1 MAKKDYYETLGVN
14 KSASEA
20 EIKSAFR
27 KLAKKYHPDV
37 SKESNAEQKF
47 KEVQE
52 AYDVLSDSNKRK
64 QYDQFGHAAFDN
76 QGGGFGGFSQDFGS
90 FSQGFGDFE
99 YSDIFSNIFESFGF
113 GGATKR
119 HNRSQKGED
128 IEVIVEL
135 SFEEAVFGTEA
146 KIKVDTIDN
155 CSECHGKGGTG
166 SKTCEYCHGAGVINK
181 EQRSILGTYVT
192 RTTCPKCNG
201 SGETY
206 SRICSSCNGKGKIKT
221 KRDIVVNIPKGADNG
236 SHLRVSG
243 KGMAGENGGPNG
255 DIYIELRVKPHPIFS
270 RKDEDIYLTL
280 PITITDAVLGAKK
293 EIPTLY
299 GNVIINIPPGSQSGD
314 KHRIK
319 GKGVSNPKSSYIGD
333 MYVILKVVIPNRL
346 DRKQKTLFDEL
357 SSTNLKTN
365 DFDKIDRYVKRS

>member
-1 MAKKDYYETLGVN
+1 MAKKDYYETLNVSKN
-14 KSASEA
+14 ASEA

-27 KLAKKYHPDV
+27 RLAKKYHPDV
-37 SKESNAEQKF
+37 SKEENAEQKF

-52 AYDVLSDSNKRK
+52 AYDVLSDTNKRQ

-76 QGGGFGGFSQDFGS
+76 QGGGFSQGFSG

-113 GGATKR
+113 GGGSKR
-119 HNRSQKGED
+119 GHYAQKGED
-128 IEVIVEL
+128 IEVILEL
-135 SFEEAVFGTEA
+135 SFEEAAFGTEA

-155 CSECHGKGGTG
+155 CHECHGKGGSG
-166 SKTCEYCHGAGVINK
+166 VKTCEYCHGSGVVNR

-201 SGETY
+201 TGETY
-206 SRICSSCNGKGKIKT
+206 SRVCNSCNGKGKIKT
-221 KRDIVVNIPKGADNG
+221 KKDIVINIPKGADNG
-236 SHLRVSG
+236 SHLRVAG

-255 DIYIELRVKPHPIFS
+255 DIYIELRVKPHQIFS
-270 RKDEDIYLTL
+270 RKDSDIYLTL
-280 PITITDAVLGAKK
+280 PITVTEAVLGVKK

-299 GNVIINIPPGSQSGD
+299 GNVIINIPAGSQSGD

-319 GKGVSNPKSSYIGD
+319 GKGLSNPKTSYIGD

-346 DRKQKTLFDEL
+346 DRRQKSLFDEL
-357 SSTNLKTN
+357 ATTNLKTS
-365 DFDKIDRYVKRS
+365 DFDKIDKYIKRS